1 MPIGISGEHIELAT
15 AIGKWATSAAAIEA
29 VRAAEDAPGELRGW
43 PAIAAEMGLSAIALP
58 ESVGGGGGLLD
69 QAVATEAAARA
80 LVPGELL
87 TSTIAGLLIDDPGLQ
102 RAWPGERWSS
112 D

>member
-1 MPIGISGEHIELAT
+1 MPIGISDEHIELAT
-15 AIGKWATSAAAIEA
+15 AIGKWATSTAAIDA
-29 VRAAEDAPGELRGW
+29 VRAAEDAPEKLRGW
-43 PAIAAEMGLSAIALP
+43 PQIAAEMGLSAIALP

-87 TSTIAGLLIDDPGLQ
+87 DRKSVV
-102 RAWPGERWSS
+102 
-112 D
+112 